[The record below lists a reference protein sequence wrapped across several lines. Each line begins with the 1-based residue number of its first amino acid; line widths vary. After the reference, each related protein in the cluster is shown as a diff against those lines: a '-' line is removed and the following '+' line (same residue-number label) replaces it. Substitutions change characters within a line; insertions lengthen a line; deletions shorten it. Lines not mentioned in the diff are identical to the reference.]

1 LAGSNPPQPTTF
13 LKGIRMETNQQIWIL
28 KTGRCP
34 ECNEKVALIQD
45 EEYKKVYYCSN
56 TKCLSKWVIGQGVRT
71 PTLFWKILAFWPW
84 FCNDCFNVFLPKDHP
99 WKNKKM
105 NIEDW
110 ARKGTDFSMLF
121 SGLI

>member
-1 LAGSNPPQPTTF
+1 
-13 LKGIRMETNQQIWIL
+13 METNQQIWIL

-84 FCNDCFNVFLPKDHP
+84 FVNDCFNVFLPKDHP

-110 ARKGTDFSMLF
+110 ARNGTDLSIFFGFIQWFNFISLLICLF
-121 SGLI
+121 YIF